1 MHFEEGEEEMSAA
14 TSYVILLEGL
24 EDDRLTV
31 EEAKNILNEIAG
43 GLSDDQIEEAE
54 DLIAEKEHDKVLEQ
68 VSYLESFPIDSDWF
82 GAEMEDSHTSF
93 YDWFDQDD
101 E

>member
-1 MHFEEGEEEMSAA
+1 MHEEGDEEMSAE
-14 TSYVILLEGL
+14 TSYVILMDGLGEGK
-24 EDDRLTV
+24 LTV
-31 EEAKNILNEIAG
+31 AEAKKILSEIGG

-54 DLIAEKEHDKVLEQ
+54 DLIAEKEHAIALEQ
-68 VSYLESFPIDSDWF
+68 AAYLESFPIDSDWF

-93 YDWFDQDD
+93 YDWLDQDD